1 MKWASTLSLRP
12 DGTAAFA
19 ESMEALDQQL
29 GGEAPELL
37 LVFVSPDHAASCQQ
51 LAAMAKRR
59 FPSAL
64 LVGCTGGGVIGGA
77 HEAEEGPALSLTAAA
92 LPGVSVAGF
101 HLETTSL
108 PLPEADLAPW
118 RAIVGAQPEAQP
130 KLLLLADPFTM
141 DAAALVGGLDRA
153 YPGTPKFG
161 GIASGGR
168 RPGENRLFLGGDVH
182 RSGAVGVALS
192 GDVAVD
198 TVIAQGCRPI
208 GKPMLVTRCRG
219 GLLQRLDDSKPL
231 QILADLFTSLTG
243 RDRELMEGSLF
254 LGLDLRE
261 ERIEYDPGEL
271 LVRNLI
277 GADRET
283 GALAV
288 AAELRPMQVV
298 QFVLRD
304 ARTAEED
311 LRRML
316 ERRRRADADRPA
328 GALLFS
334 CVGRGTG
341 LFGRPDH
348 DTSLFEESLGPTPLG
363 GLFCNGEIGPIGGTT
378 FVHGYTSAFA
388 LFREERGEQRGEY
401 VGSGAAGASGV
412 PADRV
417 V

>member
-1 MKWASTLSLRP
+1 
-12 DGTAAFA
+12 
-19 ESMEALDQQL
+19 
-29 GGEAPELL
+29 
-37 LVFVSPDHAASCQQ
+37 
-51 LAAMAKRR
+51 
-59 FPSAL
+59 
-64 LVGCTGGGVIGGA
+64 
-77 HEAEEGPALSLTAAA
+77 
-92 LPGVSVAGF
+92 VAGF

-108 PLPEADLAPW
+108 PLPAADPAPW
-118 RAIVGAQPEAQP
+118 RTIVGAQPETQP

-153 YPGTPKFG
+153 YPGTSKFG
-161 GIASGGR
+161 GLASGAR
-168 RPGENRLFLGGDVH
+168 RPGENRLFLGSDVH

-208 GKPMLVTRCRG
+208 GKPMFVTRCRG
-219 GLLQRLDDSKPL
+219 GLLQGLDDGKPL

-243 RDRELMEGSLF
+243 RDRELMESSLF

-316 ERRRRADADRPA
+316 ERCRRAGASRPA

-334 CVGRGTG
+334 CVGRGVG
-341 LFGRPDH
+341 LFGHPDH
-348 DTSLFEESLGPTPLG
+348 DTGLFEESLGPTPLG

-378 FVHGYTSAFA
+378 FLHGYTSAFA
-388 LFREERGEQRGEY
+388 LFREDRESSGDGGRGEARPGPHGGP
-401 VGSGAAGASGV
+401 V
-412 PADRV
+412 DRV